1 VVEAYLTTIR
11 FTHEQSTMPQDQ
23 FLASPIFAQ
32 PVVVRVVVVGVVT
45 HAPSRIG

>member
-1 VVEAYLTTIR
+1 MNTRQLR
-11 FTHEQSTMPQDQ
+11 SLP
-23 FLASPIFAQ
+23 ASAER